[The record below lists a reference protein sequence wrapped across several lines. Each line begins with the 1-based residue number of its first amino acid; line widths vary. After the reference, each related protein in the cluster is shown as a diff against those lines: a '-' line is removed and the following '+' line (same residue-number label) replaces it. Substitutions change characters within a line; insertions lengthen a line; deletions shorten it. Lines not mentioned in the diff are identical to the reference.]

1 MKTITIFMLI
11 ATVLFPGC
19 STSDSKQ
26 SRAASPTQFWFDYQY
41 PPLPGK
47 RTWKKVDQK
56 TWTEEYGTGVISRFK
71 VVGRGTIEGISGSV
85 VAKTGGDR
93 QQSLTGNDGG
103 FQVFIPDKRS
113 GSTKLWC
120 RNKLGSEWEAWKW
133 LNNMQG
139 VE

>member
-1 MKTITIFMLI
+1 MKIITIFMLI

-19 STSDSKQ
+19 STPDSKK
-26 SRAASPTQFWFDYQY
+26 SRTASPTQFWFDYQY
-41 PPLPGK
+41 PPSPGK

-56 TWTEEYGTGVISRFK
+56 TWTEEYGSGVISRFK
-71 VVGRGTIEGISGSV
+71 AVGRETVEGISGTV
-85 VAKTGGDR
+85 VAKIGGDR
-93 QQSLTGNDGG
+93 QHSLTGNDGG

-120 RNKLGSEWEAWKW
+120 RNKLGSKWEAWKW